1 MTKAEIDLGGWYT
14 SEAATYQAIWVFLVF
29 FRILFAAGGIAVIV
43 NLYKKAM
50 IFEKGHCIPDP
61 QKLAFQ
67 NQVTE
72 IQEKVEEIYKKQFNT
87 QQGTDQ
93 VFKSQNLIAW
103 LLNRSKE
110 AHSNE
115 RQLFF

>member
-1 MTKAEIDLGGWYT
+1 
-14 SEAATYQAIWVFLVF
+14 VFLVVY
-29 FRILFAAGGIAVIV
+29 RILFAVGGIALIV

-50 IFEKGHCIPDP
+50 IFEKGHCIQDP
-61 QKLAFQ
+61 QKAAYY

-72 IQEKVEEIYKKQFNT
+72 IQEKIEEIYKKSTNT
-87 QQGTDQ
+87 SHGNDQ
-93 VFKSQNLIAW
+93 VFKSQNLVAW

-115 RQLFF
+115 R